1 MHSKSARAVVLILM
15 LVSTSATAQTAGCL
29 APPRPFV
36 PSDPMDARE
45 YADLIRA
52 DFETYLADV
61 QRYFRCLDSERAR
74 AFAEAR
80 EVSEEYGRFVE
91 TISR

>member
-1 MHSKSARAVVLILM
+1 MSLMAVTLIAMTVLG
-15 LVSTSATAQTAGCL
+15 VSVAHGQGCV

-36 PSDPMDARE
+36 PGDPVAVRE

-61 QRYFRCLDSERAR
+61 QSYFRCLDAERAR
-74 AFAEAR
+74 AFEEAR
-80 EVSEEYGRFVE
+80 EVSEEYARFIATV
-91 TISR
+91 RR